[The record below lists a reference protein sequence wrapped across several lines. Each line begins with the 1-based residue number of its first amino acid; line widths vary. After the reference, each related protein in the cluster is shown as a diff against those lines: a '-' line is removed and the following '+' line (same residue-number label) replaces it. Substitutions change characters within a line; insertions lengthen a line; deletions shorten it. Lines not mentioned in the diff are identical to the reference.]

1 MTVSTKVAAIVV
13 GGLLLAYG
21 PARAQSTQAAPAT
34 TSAGAVTNGQSVL
47 GFIAPL
53 LNTSVEHKAAKNCK
67 PDSLYSQHSV
77 VGDSEAC
84 FVGKLDARQ
93 SASSVPSAPT
103 F

>member
-1 MTVSTKVAAIVV
+1 MTVSTKVAAIVI

-53 LNTSVEHKAAKNCK
+53 LNTSVEHKAEKNCK
-67 PDSLYSQHSV
+67 ADSLYSAHSV
-77 VGDSEAC
+77 VGDPDAC
-84 FVGKLDARQ
+84 FQNKFDART
-93 SASSVPSAPT
+93 AGTVPGVSGI